1 MQNCQLFD
9 TVILQV
15 PFRAFSFQSFVSS
28 DTSPWI
34 IKKLGFWLGF
44 SLRAVASVPGWWKN
58 YSCRLCQAGSTSNC
72 WGTCSRVV
80 GVLGSFWQIQTN
92 TETLAFHHKI
102 AMRNIQRAGFYAC
115 LWSSSSKSWS
125 CFSCYQVGDFF
136 TFNLH
141 FYWCLS
147 LYGSCHFICCVGC
160 ICLLSEG
167 LLEFGV
173 CWHQI
178 GSHFSILEVS
188 QCLNNSEEF
197 FEV

>member
-1 MQNCQLFD
+1 M
-9 TVILQV
+9 
-15 PFRAFSFQSFVSS
+15 
-28 DTSPWI
+28 SPWI
-34 IKKLGFWLGF
+34 ITKLGFWLGF

-58 YSCRLCQAGSTSNC
+58 YSCRLCQGGSTSNC

-92 TETLAFHHKI
+92 TETPAFHHKI

-115 LWSSSSKSWS
+115 PWSSSSKSWS

-136 TFNLH
+136 TFNPH

-167 LLEFGV
+167 LLEFSV